1 MTIIFFLL
9 SYFFIAHTY
18 FLFWSKIKVYKGFLL
33 DSRVID
39 STWVKAK
46 VYNFHDDEDILY
58 KLFWLDDYKYIGKF
72 KINSSFLIKI
82 KFNFIKIQIVTMK
95 NSQ

>member
-1 MTIIFFLL
+1 MTIIFFFQVIFLL
-9 SYFFIAHTY
+9 LIY
-18 FLFWSKIKVYKGFLL
+18 FLLWSKIKVYKGFLL

-58 KLFWLDDYKYIGKF
+58 KLFWLDDYKYIGKY
-72 KINSSFLIKI
+72 KINS
-82 KFNFIKIQIVTMK
+82 
-95 NSQ
+95 